1 MCSSVTILKIL
12 AVSAL
17 GNKRLASEELAN
29 DWDNKRLNPG
39 NADYPLSVCL
49 VGLLLFID
57 GLPNNCRS

>member
-1 MCSSVTILKIL
+1 MILKIL
-12 AVSAL
+12 TVSAL

-49 VGLLLFID
+49 VA
-57 GLPNNCRS
+57 C